1 MSDIK
6 QGLRE
11 FISAEMKWDGATA
24 DLTDDYQLLEREVV
38 DSLGI
43 FKIISFLENEYDI
56 IVEDDDLVPE
66 NFNTIASIS
75 ELAGSK
81 A

>member
-11 FISAEMKWDGATA
+11 FISAEMKWDGSTT
-24 DLTDDYQLLEREVV
+24 DLTDDYQLLEKEVV

-56 IVEDDDLVPE
+56 IVDDDDLVPE
-66 NFNTIASIS
+66 NFNSISSIS
-75 ELAGSK
+75 ELVSSK
-81 A
+81 D

>member
-1 MSDIK
+1 MDIK
-6 QGLRE
+6 EGLRD
-11 FISAEMKWDGATA
+11 FISSEMKWDGAPG
-24 DLTDDYQLLEREVV
+24 DLTDDYQLLEKEVV

-66 NFNTIASIS
+66 NFNTIGSIS
-75 ELAGSK
+75 ELVSAK
-81 A
+81 E

>member
-1 MSDIK
+1 MDIK
-6 QGLRE
+6 DGLRE
-11 FISAEMKWDGATA
+11 FITTEMKWDGPAA

-43 FKIISFLENEYDI
+43 FKIISFLENEFDI
-56 IVEDDDLVPE
+56 IVDDDDLIPE
-66 NFNTIASIS
+66 NFNTISSIS
-75 ELAGSK
+75 ELVTSK

>member
-1 MSDIK
+1 MDIK
-6 QGLRE
+6 EGLRE
-11 FISAEMKWDGATA
+11 FISTEMKWDGPAA
-24 DLTDDYQLLEREVV
+24 DLTDDYQLLEKEVV

-66 NFNTIASIS
+66 NFNTIGSIS
-75 ELAGSK
+75 ELVSAK
-81 A
+81 D

>member
-1 MSDIK
+1 MDIK
-6 QGLRE
+6 NGLRE
-11 FISAEMKWDGATA
+11 FIAKEMKWDGPAE
-24 DLTDDYQLLEREVV
+24 DLTDDYQLLDKEVV

-56 IVEDDDLVPE
+56 IVDDDDLVPE
-66 NFNTIASIS
+66 NFNSIGSIS
-75 ELAGSK
+75 ELVSAK